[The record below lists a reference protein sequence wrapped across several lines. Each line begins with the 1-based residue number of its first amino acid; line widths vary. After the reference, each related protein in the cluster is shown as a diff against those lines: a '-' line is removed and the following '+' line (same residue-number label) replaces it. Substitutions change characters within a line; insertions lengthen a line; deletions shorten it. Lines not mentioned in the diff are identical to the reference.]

1 MFGYV
6 RPKVS
11 ELRVRDKLRYD
22 AWYCGLCCC
31 LGRDYGLAARIC
43 LSYDCTF
50 LALTLSSAN
59 EFPVLAENRHC
70 PFNPLGRKR
79 PIIIAPS
86 PAMDFAA
93 AACILLANYK
103 LDDDIHDGKKLRILA
118 KFPLHS
124 SVKKARKR
132 YPELD
137 KLIASKLGELS
148 LIERAKTNSVD
159 APANAFGSL
168 LSGLPSLAP
177 INKRMQPV
185 LAEMFF
191 HLGRYIYLLDAW
203 DDKEADEAK
212 GLYNPFV
219 LSGIDKTAAE
229 FLLNLSINSCIDAL
243 NLFEANSD
251 SEIVSNIIAD
261 GLFSTSDEILNKN
274 KLSDKGVSS
283 KL

>member
-59 EFPVLAENRHC
+59 EFSMLTESRHC
-70 PFNPLGRKR
+70 PFKPLGRKR

-86 PAMDFAA
+86 PTMDFAA
-93 AACILLANYK
+93 ATCILLANYK
-103 LDDDIHDGKKLRILA
+103 LDDDIHDGKRLCLPA
-118 KFPLHS
+118 KIPLYS
-124 SVKKARKR
+124 SVRKAKKR

-137 KLIASKLGELS
+137 KLICSKLGELS
-148 LIERAKTNSVD
+148 SIERAKTNSVD

-168 LSGLPSLAP
+168 LAGMPYIAP
-177 INKRMQPV
+177 INNRMQPV

-203 DDKEADEAK
+203 DDKESDEAK

-219 LSGIDKTAAE
+219 LSGIDRSAAE

-251 SEIVSNIIAD
+251 IEIVSNIIAD
-261 GLFSTSDEILNKN
+261 GLFSVSDEVLNKT
-274 KLSDKGVSS
+274 KLSNKGE
-283 KL
+283 

>member
-6 RPKVS
+6 RPKIS

-31 LGRDYGLAARIC
+31 LGRNYGLAARIC

-59 EFPVLAENRHC
+59 EFPVLAESRHC
-70 PFNPLGRKR
+70 PFKPFGRKR

-103 LDDDIHDGKKLRILA
+103 LDDDINDGKKLRLLA

-137 KLIASKLGELS
+137 GLISSKLKELS

-159 APANAFGSL
+159 APANAFGFL
-168 LSGLPSLAP
+168 LSGFSTIAP
-177 INKRMQPV
+177 VGKRMQPV

-203 DDKEADEAK
+203 DDKESDKAK
-212 GLYNPFV
+212 GLYTPFV
-219 LSGIDKTAAE
+219 LSGIDKATAE
-229 FLLNLSINSCIDAL
+229 FLINLSINSCIDAL

-251 SEIVSNIIAD
+251 SEIISNIIAD
-261 GLFSTSDEILNKN
+261 GLFSTSDEVFNKTR
-274 KLSDKGVSS
+274 LSNKGV
-283 KL
+283 